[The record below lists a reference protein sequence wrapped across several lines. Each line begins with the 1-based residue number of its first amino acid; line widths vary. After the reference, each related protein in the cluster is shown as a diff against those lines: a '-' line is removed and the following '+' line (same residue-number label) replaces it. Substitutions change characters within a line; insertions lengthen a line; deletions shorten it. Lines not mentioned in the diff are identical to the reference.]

1 MRYVTLDLCDLNYM
15 YEDVGLTIPAKII
28 AENGQDFNILLNE
41 PVTSVQATLSMA
53 SQCISDI
60 GKLNIVFPIDKTSD
74 TALTHFF
81 ITNTSIQTSIDEIMC
96 QPAVTI
102 NINGQPNYKTFNLG
116 KVTSSKPI
124 NIDMAGVNQGVTKLG
139 EASFMTLNVTDT
151 SGTINNTKPGEDG
164 AEANFYSSHINNS
177 IINASGIDIRDNS
190 LLNNCVVVAN
200 VTGTPSPP
208 GPVPSLDSNSNNY
221 SNPRKVPTI
230 KISSSIVKNSIISGY
245 NVDYSSP
252 RRLINNINPEPFD
265 AAIQFKETATVSNF
279 FKIEGQLKGDFDW
292 QVKRYNRDGDRRG
305 GATVT
310 NQVSIQGFNS
320 VLATFNSVGSVSFSN
335 SIRRPSGQIIPA
347 MPNAIP
353 PQEERIVA
361 TYLSGAPYI
370 STDIQTVQKNF
381 GGFGFTPS
389 TSISILGAK
398 GPPDYQSIG
407 YIHVNSSLTADN
419 IRVQYVSNLGSMTC
433 NYLSIQGVGGADFE
447 GGQGAGSFL
456 NYGTLNYE
464 KKLGTIVNMP
474 GGIVNG
480 DSTEGE
486 IL

>member
-1 MRYVTLDLCDLNYM
+1 MRSVTLDLCDLNYM

-81 ITNTSIQTSIDEIMC
+81 ITNTSIQNSIDEIMC
-96 QPAVTI
+96 QPAATI

-116 KVTSSKPI
+116 KVTSAKPI
-124 NIDMAGVNQGVTKLG
+124 NINMSSTNAGTTKIG
-139 EASFMTLNVTDT
+139 EINFTDLNVRNT
-151 SGTINNTKPGEDG
+151 SGIINNTKPGVDLS
-164 AEANFYSSHINNS
+164 EADFYGSHINNS
-177 IINASGIDIRDNS
+177 IINASGINLYSQS
-190 LLNNCVVVAN
+190 LFNDCVLVAN
-200 VTGTPSPP
+200 VTGVPSPA
-208 GPVPSLDSNSNNY
+208 GSAAVDQGNY

-252 RRLINNINPEPFD
+252 QQIINNINPEPFD

-279 FKIEGQLKGDFDW
+279 FKIEGAFEGDFDW
-292 QVKRYNRDGDRRG
+292 KVTMYNQNDDRRTVS
-305 GATVT
+305 TVT
-310 NQVSIQGFNS
+310 NHVAIRNFNS
-320 VLATFNSVGSVSFSN
+320 VLATFDSVGSVSFSN

-389 TSISILGAK
+389 TSITILGAK
-398 GPPDYQSIG
+398 GPPDYESIG

-433 NYLSIQGVGGADFE
+433 NYLSIQGAGGPDFE

-486 IL
+486 IV